1 MDGKKRGETKHTQKI
16 GKTNETKWASK
27 SSSITRLQDHLED
40 LNPEIPKKQ
49 FSSLSNPLVVFQL
62 NL

>member
-27 SSSITRLQDHLED
+27 SSSITR
-40 LNPEIPKKQ
+40 NPENPKNK
-49 FSSLSNPLVVFQL
+49 FSLLSNPLILF
-62 NL
+62 